1 MTQPTPST
9 LEQFDDVTAVE
20 VAPASSD
27 DDRISLRDV
36 QLFDFRDGATTVAV
50 EHGPL
55 DRSRIWLSLR
65 TETTIVYLSVEE
77 GVARQLASRLA
88 DILPNFKTVRFGA
101 P

>member
-20 VAPASSD
+20 VAPASD
-27 DDRISLRDV
+27 DDRTSLRDV
-36 QLFDFRDGATTVAV
+36 QLFDFKDGATTVAV

-65 TETTIVYLSVEE
+65 TETTIVCLSIEE
-77 GVARQLASRLA
+77 GVARQLASRLP
-88 DILPNFKTVRFGA
+88 DILSNFKTVRFGA